1 MTFKQTISGIR
12 IFILSIVC
20 NAFLTHAFAQS
31 AHPVPVIPAS
41 LTFHHI
47 TEENGLSYNHITDLL
62 IDRDGFLWV
71 ATLQGLN
78 RYDGAH
84 FNIYKNTKDSTSILH
99 NSILSLCEDLNGNIW
114 GGTEDGIFCFDKKK
128 QTFRNYYTGNK
139 SNYPIINNILCDSGG
154 KIWASGLMGI
164 FEYHA
169 ENDQFIPHLY
179 DEKDIYSVSS
189 NRCLQN
195 SMVLD
200 PKGRGLWIAT
210 DHGLNFLDFETRKF
224 INHRNKQNSY
234 LFNDHEISCI
244 SISPHG
250 YIWQYDVAKSAI
262 IGFHPE
268 LHSCIQEIEFLNIKG
283 KRIKTIFETRKST
296 LFFASSDFEIYST
309 QYRSDSI
316 LKKIFF
322 EDNDPT
328 SIAGDFFSSAWE
340 DQDGTLW
347 MGTVGGLSLTNSNQ
361 SFFKKY
367 KLFEQIP
374 SLNDNWTITCLR
386 ENPKDHS
393 WWIGTKNGDII
404 RFDPKTY
411 QYKIIETNYYM
422 YETEMGVGSI
432 TGIDFIGDTILICN
446 TRKLPLYYN
455 PHNQQISHISGF
467 NNVTP
472 VFRPVAIL
480 KESDSTF
487 LYSNNSNPIYRW
499 NFKTNKVEEIW
510 VQPVT
515 LDNGLKS
522 RTNWLTKGK
531 DGSIWVASSANHI
544 SRLLPNNQW
553 ETITLNLGRVVNKS
567 GFFQNFEV
575 DEDGTIWFS
584 YYGQGMYSYNP
595 AKDELVNWAENDGLI
610 NNILISVLPTGNG
623 QVWSASYNKF
633 SVFNKE
639 TESFFNFSI
648 PISTNNQ
655 IYYNYLKPLSNGHLL
670 CNIKGTL
677 IEFYP
682 EKIQFKPSMLRP
694 LVSSILIANK
704 ERMNFKDETLNLK
717 PDENFLN
724 FKFGILISKDM
735 IPFRYEYKMDGINED
750 WVDAGNNAEAVYTKL
765 PSGSY
770 TFQLRAISPD
780 NDWVSETLSIPVHIQ
795 SHFYNTWW
803 FFMLLFS
810 IVTFSGITL
819 LRSRIQNMRN
829 MNELKQ
835 KAQLL
840 EKEKTQVMYENLKQ
854 HLNPH
859 FLFNSLTSLGSLI
872 RSDQQMAGD
881 FLDKMSKVYRYI
893 LKNKDNEKVSIQEE
907 LSFIQGFIQL
917 QKTRFED
924 ALEVRILV
932 PEEFYHRKIAPV
944 SLQNLIENAI
954 KHNVADDESPLIIEI
969 FIENNMIQVRNNLQL
984 KNFVE
989 TSNKQGLKNMQSLY
1003 QFLSER
1009 PMIIEQTESF
1019 FTVKIPLL

>member
-1 MTFKQTISGIR
+1 MTYNRAISGIR
-12 IFILSIVC
+12 IFVLYISS
-20 NAFLTHAFAQS
+20 FLYLTGADAQS
-31 AHPVPVIPAS
+31 PLSVPVIPSS

-47 TEENGLSYNHITDLL
+47 TEEHGLSYNHVTALL
-62 IDRDGFLWV
+62 KDRDGFLWI

-99 NSILSLCEDLNGNIW
+99 NSILSLCEDLHGNIW

-128 QTFRNYYTGNK
+128 HSFRNYYTGNK
-139 SNYPIINNILCDSGG
+139 NSYPIINNILCDRTG
-154 KIWASGLMGI
+154 KIWAAGLMGV
-164 FEYHA
+164 FEYQV
-169 ENDQFIPHLY
+169 ENDQFIPHMY
-179 DEKDIYSVSS
+179 DDSDIYSVSS

-200 PKGRGLWIAT
+200 PGGKGLWLAT
-210 DHGLNFLDFETRKF
+210 NQGLNFLDFESGKF
-224 INHRNKQNSY
+224 FNYRNQHDSY
-234 LFNDHEISCI
+234 LFNQHHISSL

-250 YIWQYDVAKSAI
+250 FIWMYDATKSAI
-262 IGFHPE
+262 IGFHTE
-268 LHSCIQEIEFLNIKG
+268 LHSCLYEINYENLRG
-283 KRIKTIFETRKST
+283 KKISTIFETSKSH

-309 QYRSDSI
+309 QYQNEAL

-347 MGTVGGLSLTNSNQ
+347 MGTVGGLSLTNSKQ

-386 ENPKDHS
+386 ENPKDLS
-393 WWIGTKNGDII
+393 WWIGTKNGDLI
-404 RFDPKTY
+404 RFDPKNY
-411 QYKIIETNYYM
+411 QYNIIETNYYM
-422 YETEMGVGSI
+422 YDAEYGVGSI

-446 TRKLPLYYN
+446 TRKPPLYYN
-455 PHNQQISHISGF
+455 THNQTLSSIGSFAS
-467 NNVTP
+467 VSP
-472 VFRPVAIL
+472 VFRPIAIQH
-480 KESDSTF
+480 ESDSTF
-487 LYSNNSNPIYRW
+487 LYSNNSNPLYRW
-499 NFKTNKVEEIW
+499 NFKTNTVEEVW
-510 VQPVT
+510 VLPEI

-544 SRLLPNNQW
+544 SRLLPDNKW
-553 ETITLNLGRVVNKS
+553 ETITLNLGRVMNKS
-567 GFFQNFEV
+567 GFFQSFEV
-575 DEDGTIWFS
+575 DEQGIIWCS
-584 YYGQGMYSYNP
+584 YYGQGMYSYDP
-595 AKDELVNWAENDGLI
+595 QKKELQNWTVNDGLV

-623 QVWSASYNKF
+623 QIWSASYNKF
-633 SVFNKE
+633 SVFNKA
-639 TESFFNFSI
+639 TQTFFNFSI

-655 IYYNYLKPLSNGHLL
+655 IYYNYLKLLSNGHLL

-682 EKIQFKPSMLRP
+682 EKIQFKPSKLKP
-694 LVSSILIANK
+694 LVSSILIAGK
-704 ERMNFKDETLNLK
+704 ERINFTDDTLNLK
-717 PDENFLN
+717 PDENFLH
-724 FKFGILISKDM
+724 FRFGILISRDM

-750 WVDAGNNAEAVYTKL
+750 WVDAGNNAEAAYTKL
-765 PSGSY
+765 PSGKY
-770 TFQLRAISPD
+770 TFQLRAISAD
-780 NDWVSETLSIPVHIQ
+780 NDWVSETLTIPVYIQ
-795 SHFYNTWW
+795 AHFYNTWW
-803 FFMLLFS
+803 FLTLLFS
-810 IVTFSGITL
+810 IVIFSGIKL
-819 LRSRIQNMRN
+819 VRSRVRNLRN
-829 MNELKQ
+829 MGELKQ

-893 LKNKDNEKVSIQEE
+893 LKNKDNEKVSVQEE
-907 LSFIQGFIQL
+907 LSFVQGFIQL
-917 QKTRFED
+917 QKTRFEE
-924 ALEVRILV
+924 ALEVRIQV
-932 PEEFYHRKIAPV
+932 PEEYYHRKIAPV
-944 SLQNLIENAI
+944 TLQNLIENAI
-954 KHNVADDESPLIIEI
+954 KHNIADDESPLIIEI
-969 FIENNMIQVRNNLQL
+969 FIEDNMIQVRNNLQL

-1009 PMIIEQTESF
+1009 PMIIEQTASF